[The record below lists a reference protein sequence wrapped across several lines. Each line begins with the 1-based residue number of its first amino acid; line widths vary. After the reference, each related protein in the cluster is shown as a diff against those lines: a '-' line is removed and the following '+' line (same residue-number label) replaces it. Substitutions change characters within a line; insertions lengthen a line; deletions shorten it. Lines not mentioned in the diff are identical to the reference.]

1 MLPSFLILAVGGA
14 VDDLPDLHMSPS
26 TAPRAVAPCAW
37 PRQRAPVVAR
47 IQRSENFGR
56 FLPAAPYDGPSSVLR
71 LSGPLGGCL
80 AVSLKGPKRIT
91 LGCQLAGVVF
101 EYRLLPP
108 LFSSSPKQ
116 VLAM

>member
-1 MLPSFLILAVGGA
+1 MLPSLLILAGGGA
-14 VDDLPDLHMSPS
+14 VADLPDLHMSPS

-71 LSGPLGGCL
+71 LSGPLGGL
-80 AVSLKGPKRIT
+80 SSRVAQGAKENNG
-91 LGCQLAGVVF
+91 G
-101 EYRLLPP
+101 LLTGGGG
-108 LFSSSPKQ
+108 F
-116 VLAM
+116 